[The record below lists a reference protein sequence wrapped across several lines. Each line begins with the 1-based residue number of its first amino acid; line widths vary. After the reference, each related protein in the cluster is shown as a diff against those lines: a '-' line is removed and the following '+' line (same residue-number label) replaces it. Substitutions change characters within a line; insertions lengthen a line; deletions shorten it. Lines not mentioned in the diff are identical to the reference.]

1 MSPACLF
8 FPSSA
13 NEKQSSLS
21 VLWDPECNASNHSLT
36 NWKAEAQYDT
46 ALDKIKKKKKKGLLA
61 KILNL
66 WNNDEVIQHPYIC

>member
-21 VLWDPECNASNHSLT
+21 VLWDPGAMQAIIWLAS
-36 NWKAEAQYDT
+36 WEAEAHYDT
-46 ALDKIKKKKKKGLLA
+46 GCVKKKIKKRKEK
-61 KILNL
+61 
-66 WNNDEVIQHPYIC
+66 EVMNKESQWQRF